1 MKPVSWDVKKL
12 LPLLKKYKL
21 VLLVLAAGLLLLLWP
36 EGGTEPAAVSTGTAG
51 ESFDVEALERRME
64 EVLSRIQGA
73 GEVSVILTV
82 ESGMER
88 VLAADV
94 ELREENGERE
104 EATSTVIVSTGSST
118 EEVVVQSSLYPV
130 FRGALVVC
138 DGGDDPQV
146 RLLITQ
152 AVAAL
157 TGLGTDKIAVC
168 G

>member
-1 MKPVSWDVKKL
+1 MKPLSLNVKKL
-12 LPLLKKYKL
+12 MPLVKRYKL
-21 VLLVLAAGLLLLLWP
+21 VLLVLAAGLLLLIWP
-36 EGGTEPAAVSTGTAG
+36 QSESGTDPVSGGGEE

-64 EVLSRIQGA
+64 EALSRIKGV

-88 VLAADV
+88 VLATDT
-94 ELREENGERE
+94 ERREGDGEWE
-104 EATSTVIVSTGSST
+104 ETTAAVIVSTGSSA

-138 DGGDDPQV
+138 DGGEDPQIK
-146 RLLITQ
+146 LLVTQ